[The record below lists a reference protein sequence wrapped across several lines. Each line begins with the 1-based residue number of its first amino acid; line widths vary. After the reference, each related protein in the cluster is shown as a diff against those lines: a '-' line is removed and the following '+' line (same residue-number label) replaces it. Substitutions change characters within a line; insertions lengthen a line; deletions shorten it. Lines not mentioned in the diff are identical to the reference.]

1 MSLDNLVNQIKKETE
16 EEIASL
22 EKESSLLLKEI
33 DQEGEKRLNRLRK
46 EKEEAFLT
54 EKKKAFE
61 NHCKEKEFESEMELL
76 RLKNEIMERMTKR
89 IKEKVG
95 NFSKE
100 EKARIFRQE
109 LEKVERIVKEDAFIF
124 VPPGKK
130 DELADLFHFPK
141 EKITEKEIGF
151 KDGFVI
157 ESGKFIFKADL
168 FELIDRKIA
177 EEKDFFYKL
186 LFAE

>member
-1 MSLDNLVNQIKKETE
+1 MSLDSLVDQIKKEAE
-16 EEIASL
+16 EEITSL
-22 EKESSLLLKEI
+22 EKESSSLLKEI
-33 DQEGEKRLNRLRK
+33 DWEGEKKISRLRK
-46 EKEEAFLT
+46 EKEEAFLI

-61 NHCKEKEFESEMELL
+61 DHCREKEFESEMELL
-76 RLKNEIMERMTKR
+76 GLKNEIIGKMTQK
-89 IKEKVG
+89 IKEKVK

-100 EKARIFRQE
+100 EKAKIFKKE
-109 LEKVERIVKEDAFIF
+109 LEKVERIIKEDSFVF

-130 DELADLFHFPK
+130 EELADLFRLSK

-151 KDGFVI
+151 KEGFII
-157 ESGKFIFKADL
+157 ESGKFIFRADL
-168 FELIDRKIA
+168 FELIDQKIA